1 MVLAEMGD
9 LVDIINDHD
18 FSIYDEGDGRYL
30 FSKFSPEGQDFSF
43 TISTGDSIDDFL
55 SNIKEKYENFD
66 VSYET
71 YLWLDNCGHGKNG
84 APYDMKDLYEDMNC
98 CHGYILELYD
108 IVHGVK
114 KIQELRSEING

>member
-18 FSIYDEGDGRYL
+18 FSIYDTGDGRYL

-55 SNIKEKYENFD
+55 SDIKEKYENFD

-71 YLWLDNCGHGKNG
+71 YLWPDNCGHGKNG

-98 CHGYILELYD
+98 CHGYILELYG
-108 IVHGVK
+108 IVHRVK
-114 KIQELRSEING
+114 KIQELRSEINE